1 MKPTPLLTGTLALA
15 LLAGGDAAAT
25 DDLGR
30 LFFSPEQRAEL
41 DRQRRI
47 AHELAPLPDAT
58 YRPHL
63 TGEVRRSSGRRTLWL
78 DGRPQHADA
87 RHDAARSPEDVVGPS
102 FSSPDEAAAM
112 RPGDG
117 RIVVHRHGHRHAR

>member
-1 MKPTPLLTGTLALA
+1 MKRTPLLTGALALA

-25 DDLGR
+25 DGLGR
-30 LFFSPEQRAEL
+30 IFFSPEQRAEL
-41 DRQRRI
+41 DRQRQI
-47 AHELAPLPDAT
+47 ARGRASLPDAAP
-58 YRPHL
+58 RPPL
-63 TGEVRRSSGRRTLWL
+63 SGEVRRSSGRRTLWL

-87 RHDAARSPEDVVGPS
+87 SHGAVPLPDGVVGPS

-117 RIVVHRHGHRHAR
+117 RIVVHRHGRRHAR